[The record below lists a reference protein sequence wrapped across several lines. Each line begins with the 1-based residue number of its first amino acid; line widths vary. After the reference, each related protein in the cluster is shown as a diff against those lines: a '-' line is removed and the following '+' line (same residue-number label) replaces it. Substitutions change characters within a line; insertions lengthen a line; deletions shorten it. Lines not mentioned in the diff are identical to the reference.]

1 MLLYLFGVLFLA
13 PIIFPVT
20 AALRWG
26 VAGGVIAGLYAAGC
40 VGLLLKK
47 PRWGIFPYLVM
58 CVCCIYW
65 FLTAR

>member
-1 MLLYLFGVLFLA
+1 MLLYLSGVLFLA

-47 PRWGIFPYLVM
+47 PM
-58 CVCCIYW
+58 
-65 FLTAR
+65 